1 MKNSQATKL
10 NPACAMKVLIVFNAG
25 AVVYGM
31 ERGVIDTFDML
42 RPEVEPH
49 FLMSYTTKR
58 LDLPILK
65 EIKERGLSHSF
76 FSDWIDWP
84 RIGKPKSLR
93 EVWAMAVAMIR
104 GNRDVLKAARKKD
117 FIYLPGLN
125 YFYFSLLA
133 AFLHRLRR
141 RRILYHFHDLI
152 LQRSFRLRLLT
163 LFVTDFIH
171 CSNLGMTLVA
181 KENPCILKR
190 QNHVLFL
197 RTASPRNIEK
207 QARVNG
213 EFSGK
218 KNLLFF
224 GQVSRHKGVDILLH
238 AFEQIAPDY
247 PDAVL
252 HIAGAYP
259 DANFKRECTRFI
271 AQEHL
276 KDRIKYWGYLEDIER
291 LLNLAYIHVHP
302 SPPSRFMDTFPLAAL
317 EAMSKGL
324 PTVCFKSGG
333 LPEMILD
340 GQTGIVC
347 ESESVESLALGLQTL
362 LKNGELRNSF
372 SRQAGAQYQKLYS
385 EAAVRRG
392 WLTLLSL

>member
-1 MKNSQATKL
+1 
-10 NPACAMKVLIVFNAG
+10 MKVLIVFNAG

-65 EIKERGLSHSF
+65 EIKERGFSHSF
-76 FSDWIDWP
+76 FSDWTDWP
-84 RIGKPKSLR
+84 RIGRPKSVR
-93 EVWAMAVAMIR
+93 DAWAMAVAIIR
-104 GNRDVLKAARKKD
+104 GNRDVLRAARDKD
-117 FIYLPGLN
+117 FIYLPGFN
-125 YFYFSLLA
+125 YLYLSLLA
-133 AFLHRLRR
+133 TLLHRLRR
-141 RRILYHFHDLI
+141 KRILHHFHDLI
-152 LQRSFRLRLLT
+152 LQPSFRLRLLT

-181 KENPCILKR
+181 KENPCILNR
-190 QNHVLFL
+190 RNHVLFL
-197 RTASPRNIEK
+197 RTASPRNIENRT
-207 QARVNG
+207 RVNG
-213 EFSGK
+213 DFSGK
-218 KNLLFF
+218 RNLLFF
-224 GQVSRHKGVDILLH
+224 GQVSRHKGVDILLN
-238 AFEQIAPDY
+238 AFERIAPAY

-252 HIAGAYP
+252 HIAGAYAD
-259 DANFKRECTRFI
+259 DAFKRECTQFMN
-271 AQEHL
+271 QGHL
-276 KDRIKYWGYLEDIER
+276 KDRIKYWGYLEDIEQ

-340 GQTGIVC
+340 GQTGVVC
-347 ESESVESLALGLQTL
+347 ENESVESLALGMETL
-362 LKNGELRNSF
+362 LDNPDLRNAYSQ
-372 SRQAGAQYQKLYS
+372 QANEQYQRLYS
-385 EAAVRRG
+385 QAAVRLG
-392 WLTLLSL
+392 WLDLLS